1 MKQTVDEYQFRRA
14 FETIRPD
21 NFSYEGLRVLFNY
34 LEGFEESCGEEF
46 ELDVIGLCCE
56 YTEATVEEIA
66 KNHSID
72 LSDCED
78 SDEELETV
86 KEQLS
91 GYGAGI
97 CGVTEE
103 GTIVYPVF

>member
-1 MKQTVDEYQFRRA
+1 MKQTIDEYQFRRA
-14 FETIRPD
+14 FEEIRPE
-21 NFSYEGLRVLFNY
+21 NFSYEGLRILFDH
-34 LEGFEESCGEEF
+34 LEALEYDGEER
-46 ELDVIGLCCE
+46 ELDVIELCCE

-78 SDEELETV
+78 EDEELETV
-86 KEQLS
+86 KEQLN

-103 GTIVYPVF
+103 GRIVYPVF

>member
-1 MKQTVDEYQFRRA
+1 MKQTVDEHQFRRA
-14 FETIRPD
+14 FETIRPE
-21 NFSYEGLRVLFNY
+21 NFSYEGLRILFDH
-34 LEGFEESCGEEF
+34 LEALEYDGEER
-46 ELDVIGLCCE
+46 ELDVIELCCE
-56 YTEATVEEIA
+56 YTEATAEEIA

-78 SDEELETV
+78 SDEELEKV
-86 KEQLS
+86 QDYLS
-91 GYGAGI
+91 DHGAGF